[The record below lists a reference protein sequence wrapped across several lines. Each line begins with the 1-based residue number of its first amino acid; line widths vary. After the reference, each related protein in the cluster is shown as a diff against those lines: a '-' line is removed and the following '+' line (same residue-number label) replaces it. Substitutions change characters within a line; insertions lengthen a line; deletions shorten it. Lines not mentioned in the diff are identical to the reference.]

1 MKRAACSIALTVL
14 LTGFAAVRRQQ
25 QVQAPQIVTLPGA
38 LQRTYSSIKADLT
51 QAAEKMP
58 EADFAF
64 KPTPDVRS
72 FAQLFTHVAASN
84 FGACAAVKGET
95 NPNQDKSIEQK
106 FSKADVMKALAE
118 SFTYCDSVFSTLTQ
132 EGLSQMITSG
142 PNQFARGWPIT
153 HTLEHG
159 SEMYG
164 IATVYLRLKGIVPP
178 STERELQF
186 RRPAGK

>member
-1 MKRAACSIALTVL
+1 
-14 LTGFAAVRRQQ
+14 
-25 QVQAPQIVTLPGA
+25 VTLPTA
-38 LQRTYSSIKADLT
+38 LQRTYNSIKADLT

-64 KPTPDVRS
+64 KPTPNVRS
-72 FAQLFTHVAASN
+72 FAQLFTHVATSN

-95 NPNQDKSIEQK
+95 NPNQDNSIDQK
-106 FSKADVMKALAE
+106 TSKADVMKALAD
-118 SFTYCDSVFSTLTQ
+118 SFTYCDSIFSTLTQ
-132 EGLSQMITSG
+132 EGLVQMIVRG
-142 PNQFARGWPIT
+142 QNQFARGWAIT

-178 STERELQF
+178 STERELQL